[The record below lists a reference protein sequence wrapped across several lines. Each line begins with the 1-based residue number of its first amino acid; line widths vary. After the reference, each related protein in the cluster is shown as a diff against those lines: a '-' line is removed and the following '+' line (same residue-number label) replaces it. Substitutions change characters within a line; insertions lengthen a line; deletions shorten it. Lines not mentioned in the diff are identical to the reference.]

1 MALGI
6 NKSVVGS
13 KALKSDTWFYGRAEL
28 QSPFFLQIPW
38 RDSQECNVATIL
50 VFFGCHNR
58 VPQIGWL
65 TPGETYCL
73 MVLEAGSLKSKSWQ
87 DHIPSHTYRGGSFLA
102 SSRFWKHHSH
112 LCLCHH
118 WGFFLCV
125 FMLSS
130 ICAHLYPLYFFV

>member
-1 MALGI
+1 MGLPSTSSSLACHEDSYPCGLLMGQAKVTI
-6 NKSVVGS
+6 PVILSLLC
-13 KALKSDTWFYGRAEL
+13 A
-28 QSPFFLQIPW
+28 SPGVP
-38 RDSQECNVATIL
+38 RHSATNWVTIKTMQMY
-50 VFFGCHNR
+50 
-58 VPQIGWL
+58 P
-65 TPGETYCL
+65 L